1 MNINWKQ
8 KLTSRKLWIAF
19 AGMAAGFALAFG
31 AAAETAETISGCILS
46 VASVIGYLVGEGL
59 VDARRAA
66 AQAQDGT
73 AAGDTHPVGYRDAW
87 DEGCDSL
94 LGGSDG
100 HDDFVGEEG

>member
-66 AQAQDGT
+66 A
-73 AAGDTHPVGYRDAW
+73 GDTHPVGYRDAW

-100 HDDFVGEEG
+100 HDDFVTEEG